1 LKRSNFGI
9 QGVGRIGFHGRRAEH
24 SPHQSGDFPV
34 NFTETLATAWAP
46 RVHSILRIVAAYLFL
61 LHGSAKLLHIPHI
74 PRFDEVQILSLSGVA
89 GVLELVGGTL
99 LILGLFTRPVA
110 FILSG
115 EMAFAYFIAHA
126 TKDTVFLP
134 LMNGGEPAVLFCFIF
149 LFLAVAGGGTWS
161 VDAMKAQK

>member
-1 LKRSNFGI
+1 M
-9 QGVGRIGFHGRRAEH
+9 
-24 SPHQSGDFPV
+24 
-34 NFTETLATAWAP
+34 NFTENFTTTWAP

-74 PRFDEVQILSLSGVA
+74 SHFDQVQILSLPGVA

-134 LMNGGEPAVLFCFIF
+134 LMNGGESAVLFCFIF
-149 LFLAVAGGGTWS
+149 LFLAANGGGTWS
-161 VDAMKAQK
+161 IDRMKARK

>member
-1 LKRSNFGI
+1 MNQETEHLK
-9 QGVGRIGFHGRRAEH
+9 
-24 SPHQSGDFPV
+24 HQSGGSPM
-34 NFTETLATAWAP
+34 NFIENLTTTWAP

-74 PRFDEVQILSLSGVA
+74 PHFDRVQILSLASVA

-99 LILGLFTRPVA
+99 LILGLFTRSVA

-134 LMNGGEPAVLFCFIF
+134 LINGGESAVLFCFIF
-149 LFLAVAGGGTWS
+149 LFLAANGGGTWS
-161 VDAMKAQK
+161 IDRMKAQK

>member
-1 LKRSNFGI
+1 MDEET
-9 QGVGRIGFHGRRAEH
+9 EH
-24 SPHQSGDFPV
+24 SPHQSGGSPV
-34 NFTETLATAWAP
+34 NFTENLTTTWAP

-61 LHGSAKLLHIPHI
+61 LHGSAKLLHVPHI
-74 PRFDEVQILSLSGVA
+74 TRFDEVQILSLSGVA

-115 EMAFAYFIAHA
+115 EMAFAYFIGHA